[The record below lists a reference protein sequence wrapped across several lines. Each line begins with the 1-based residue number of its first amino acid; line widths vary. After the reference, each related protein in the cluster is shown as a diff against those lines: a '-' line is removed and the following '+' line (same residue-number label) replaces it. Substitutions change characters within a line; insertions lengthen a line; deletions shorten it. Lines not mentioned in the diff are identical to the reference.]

1 MHAQRGTD
9 RRQSSSGPPAGM
21 AERRCGTE
29 RRTLNVTRESIA
41 DVETRLAML
50 ARRGRPNSDDN
61 GSGWDKLIIPVD

>member
-1 MHAQRGTD
+1 
-9 RRQSSSGPPAGM
+9 M
-21 AERRCGTE
+21 AERRCGSE

-61 GSGWDKLIIPVD
+61 GSGWDKLIIPVV

>member
-1 MHAQRGTD
+1 MHEQRGPD

-21 AERRCGTE
+21 AERRCGSE